1 MALMDVFTHF
11 SIIRRERRGI
21 RPEEIKELSQQLLK
35 PVVPLANRTH
45 LAPLGWRNGDQ
56 ELADNVIKSIQE
68 LRAKLI
74 SCYPQSQEKEEVL
87 MKMISEH

>member
-1 MALMDVFTHF
+1 MRD
-11 SIIRRERRGI
+11 
-21 RPEEIKELSQQLLK
+21 
-35 PVVPLANRTH
+35 
-45 LAPLGWRNGDQ
+45 GDQ